1 MGNVMLINKTYVCIV
16 WIHWFIWHVLLKTL
30 CLTYNIYSAKC
41 VDFILTVC
49 WGKKNSTH
57 RHFSTRNLPL
67 NHWVKTRN
75 LATSVARH
83 LLSSAPLNL
92 RAALALWF
100 ASEKKRVTNQSAGH
114 ATCRPISALG
124 YLHVSRASQTER
136 ESAAERAPGV
146 QWRRRKA
153 AYY

>member
-1 MGNVMLINKTYVCIV
+1 MCRFFSDYLLFAGQKKPS
-16 WIHWFIWHVLLKTL
+16 IHRP
-30 CLTYNIYSAKC
+30 LT
-41 VDFILTVC
+41 
-49 WGKKNSTH
+49 
-57 RHFSTRNLPL
+57 TRNFIFL
-67 NHWVKTRN
+67 NHWVKKGN
-75 LATSVARH
+75 LATSLARH

-92 RAALALWF
+92 RAALALRF

-114 ATCRPISALG
+114 ATCQPISAPD

-146 QWRRRKA
+146 QWWRRKA